1 MDNMKTKLLK
11 KNIPI
16 GWTEKKLG
24 AVLRVGSGKDYKHLG
39 SGDVPVFG
47 TGGLMLTVDKAL
59 YEGETV
65 FIGRKGTIDKPFY
78 YKGKFWT
85 VDTLFYTYDYKDT
98 SARFINY
105 VFQKINWILYNE
117 ASGVPSLSK
126 TTIER
131 IDFMFPSK
139 PEQDR
144 IVAVLELWDQV
155 IEKLKRKIEIKKE
168 IKKGLMQKLLTGKTR
183 ILDFDEDWRMVT
195 LGSVAKMGSGGTP
208 KSTNETFYGGN
219 IPWVSIADMTANGQY
234 VYSTF
239 KNLSKEGLTNSAAK
253 IYPKGTILYAMYA
266 SIGECSIAGVEMT
279 SSQAILG
286 IIPDEERLDSI
297 FLYYYLKFIKE
308 RIKLQGQHGTQANLN
323 AGMVREFTLNLPTV
337 KEQKEIVKVIEAA
350 DQEISQLQ
358 LKLLIIKDQKKYLLD
373 NLISGT
379 IRTPETLSIPK

>member
-1 MDNMKTKLLK
+1 MKTKLLK